1 MPAPKPQ
8 QRFLKQRGRCGFPAN
23 GKHAH
28 DAGSKRRRGLP
39 RHALDQNAGKI
50 DGADEQAST
59 IPLPFDPSLA
69 KKQLNLFSQRIGHT
83 PARRFTKTIPSL
95 EWHQASLVERV
106 VSLLDDRDIGLS
118 LEPRNWRERPW
129 MAQRC
134 RLPKLRNHD
143 TVGVYGAPRHPVGR
157 QSVNSR
163 RVCI

>member
-106 VSLLDDRDIGLS
+106 VSLLDDCAMGRILNRGIGVNAHG
-118 LEPRNWRERPW
+118 RR
-129 MAQRC
+129 MRC
-134 RLPKLRNHD
+134 SLPKLRNHD
-143 TVGVYGAPRHPVGR
+143 TVGVYGASRHPVSR
-157 QSVNSR
+157 QPVNSR
-163 RVCI
+163 RGCT